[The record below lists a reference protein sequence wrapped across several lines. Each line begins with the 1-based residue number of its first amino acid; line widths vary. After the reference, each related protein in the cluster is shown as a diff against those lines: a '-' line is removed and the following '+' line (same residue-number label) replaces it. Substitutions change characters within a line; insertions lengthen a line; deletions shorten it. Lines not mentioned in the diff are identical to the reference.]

1 MNDMEIGKIKNRETD
16 SAMGNHRK
24 VLKLSCIS
32 ITHNCHIHALKISK
46 HNFYFSYSHF
56 PFYHV

>member
-1 MNDMEIGKIKNRETD
+1 MNDVEIGKIKNRETD

-32 ITHNCHIHALKISK
+32 NTHNCHIHALKIGK
-46 HNFYFSYSHF
+46 HNF
-56 PFYHV
+56 